1 MGSTKAMS
9 RKWSIVEPLNADA
22 FSEEK
27 LGLF

>member
-22 FSEEK
+22 FSEK